1 MSTRLPIF
9 GGVRYRFQRIW
20 SRKKNLRFGF
30 GKLVS
35 EKKSRFWFRKIWSW
49 KKSIGFGFGKYGLEK
64 SISFSFSDGN
74 DDDGMCLVSPVIS
87 SPPTQSENRDQF
99 RADYFTTSR
108 PDVPHHFWAI
118 AHSPDWLILTK
129 LLAINVQKC
138 LNSFRSGNNRQ
149 AF

>member
-1 MSTRLPIF
+1 MFETFANF
-9 GGVRYRFQRIW
+9 GGVRNRFQR
-20 SRKKNLRFGF
+20 KNLGFCF

-35 EKKSRFWFRKIWSW
+35 QKKSRFWFRKIWSW

-129 LLAINVQKC
+129 LLAITAQKC
-138 LNSFRSGNNRQ
+138 PDYSGT
-149 AF
+149 A

>member
-1 MSTRLPIF
+1 M
-9 GGVRYRFQRIW
+9 W
-20 SRKKNLRFGF
+20 SQ
-30 GKLVS
+30 
-35 EKKSRFWFRKIWSW
+35 

-129 LLAINVQKC
+129 LLAITAQKC
-138 LNSFRSGNNRQ
+138 PDYSGT
-149 AF
+149 A

>member
-1 MSTRLPIF
+1 MEEKKKQRRKRRKIF
-9 GGVRYRFQRIW
+9 GEDLKKLSWILRSLGVESIAYF
-20 SRKKNLRFGF
+20 
-30 GKLVS
+30 
-35 EKKSRFWFRKIWSW
+35 RFWFWKIW
-49 KKSIGFGFGKYGLEK
+49 FGKK

-129 LLAINVQKC
+129 LVVITAQKC
-138 LNSFRSGNNRQ
+138 PDYSGT
-149 AF
+149 A